1 MAKVRLASFSALSF
15 FAMLISFLVIATTP
29 LPGHAQQQ
37 QVRNNDP
44 DSCTPA
50 MPARAVRGLF
60 LWKDCAGRW
69 HLRAGSVRP
78 DRVVRLVGS
87 FESSAGFSN
96 VTGFDMEAN
105 DYLDS
110 RQSNELL
117 IDFAFGGQE
126 YDGLA
131 FDTPAGA
138 TLCVEL
144 NISDGPLPVS
154 VGRQRIRASGKFNA
168 ETLRPCG

>member
-1 MAKVRLASFSALSF
+1 MAKVRLVSSSTLSF
-15 FAMLISFLVIATTP
+15 FLMLTLLAVTAMVA
-29 LPGHAQQQ
+29 LPGHAQQE

-50 MPARAVRGLF
+50 LPARPVRGLI
-60 LWKDCAGRW
+60 LWKDCSGRW
-69 HLRAGSVRP
+69 HLRAGSVNPNRA
-78 DRVVRLVGS
+78 VRLVGS

-105 DYLDS
+105 DYLDN

-117 IDFAFGGQE
+117 IDFAFGGHE

-131 FDTPAGA
+131 FDTPAGG

-154 VGRQRIRASGKFNA
+154 VGRQRVRANGRFNA
-168 ETLRPCG
+168 ETLQPCG